1 MTPAQQASIEALAGR
16 SMTTVEITWAT
27 NRADGALATSL
38 SVGRTMQGTVPTPAF
53 AAWCSATG
61 LRAVIEDTSKNIT
74 SPLRSAAL
82 ALLDLLSWQSG
93 GLDLSASRMGQ
104 GNIAMLAAWV
114 SAGIV
119 TAAQSSALTALAA
132 VPASLDYNTISNILN
147 GN

>member
-1 MTPAQQASIEALAGR
+1 MTAA
-16 SMTTVEITWAT
+16 EITWA
-27 NRADGALATSL
+27 NSRADGALATSL
-38 SVGRTMQGTVPTPAF
+38 SGGRTVQGIVLTPVF

-61 LRAVIEDTSKNIT
+61 LRAVIEDTSKNMV
-74 SPLRSAAL
+74 SPMRSGAL
-82 ALLDLLSWQSG
+82 AILDLLSWQSG

-132 VPASLDYNTISNILN
+132 SPAPIDCNTVSNILS

>member
-1 MTPAQQASIEALAGR
+1 MTPAQQSSLEALAGR
-16 SMTTVEITWAT
+16 SMTTAEITWA
-27 NRADGALATSL
+27 NGRADGALATSL
-38 SVGRTMQGTVPTPAF
+38 SVGRTVQGIVSTPVF
-53 AAWCSATG
+53 AAWLSGSG
-61 LRAVIEDTSKNIT
+61 LRATVEDLSKNMI
-74 SPLRSAAL
+74 SPMRSGAL
-82 ALLDLLSWQSG
+82 AILDLLSWQSG

-132 VPASLDYNTISNILN
+132 VPASLDYNAISNILN

>member
-16 SMTTVEITWAT
+16 PLTTAETAWAT

-38 SVGRTMQGTVPTPAF
+38 SVGRTVQGSVLTPVF
-53 AAWCSATG
+53 AAWLSGTG
-61 LRAVIEDTSKNIT
+61 LRATVEDLSKNVV
-74 SPLRSAAL
+74 SPMRSGAL
-82 ALLDLLSWQSG
+82 AILDLLSWQSG

-132 VPASLDYNTISNILN
+132 VPASLDCNTISNILN